1 MKIFLRI
8 AVVLLI
14 FAGCTKKD
22 AERMV
27 FLTTAYKKDW
37 PKRSDLTEKELKDSL
52 NDIICELKISQIKTI
67 IFQVRPHAG
76 TFYKS
81 QFEPMSS
88 FLSVSDVEFDVL
100 DYLSEACTKKKMNL
114 YAWVNPF
121 RVSVGENDAYLANLF
136 IEKHPDWLLKN
147 NNGYF
152 LNPGVPAVRQY
163 VVNLVREIVDN
174 YKVDAVLFDDYFY
187 PAEEQGYKILDK
199 STFLANNNSN
209 LNIEDWRRE
218 NITSL
223 IKACHFRC
231 KEKNV
236 KFIVSPA
243 GIWRNSTNDSAGSN
257 SDGLSSYDDLYADTK
272 LWCEKGYV
280 DMILPQLY
288 YKQGQKG
295 TDFAEMADWWSKN
308 KGQAELGFALAAY
321 KVSEKNWDKEELDKQ
336 IEYIGRKLKC
346 RNIAFYNTSAYLEFY

>member
-1 MKIFLRI
+1 MKIFLKTTI
-8 AVVLLI
+8 FLLI
-14 FAGCTKKD
+14 FAGCAKNEAD
-22 AERMV
+22 RMV
-27 FLTTAYKKDW
+27 FLTTAYNIDW
-37 PKRSDLTEKELKDSL
+37 PKQSDLTEEELKGSL
-52 NDIICELKISQIKTI
+52 NDIVYKLKISNIKTI

-76 TFYKS
+76 TFYSS

-88 FLSVSDVEFDVL
+88 FLSVSGAEFDAL
-100 DYLSEACTKKKMNL
+100 DYLSKACKKKKIKL

-121 RVSVGENDAYLANLF
+121 RVTAGKSDAYLADSF
-136 IEKHPDWLLKN
+136 IETHPDWLLKKN
-147 NNGYF
+147 NSYF

-174 YKVDAVLFDDYFY
+174 YNVDAVLFDDYFY
-187 PAEEQGYKILDK
+187 PAEEQGYKIVDK
-199 STFLANNNSN
+199 STYLANNNSN

-288 YKQGQKG
+288 YKQAQQG

-308 KGQAELGFALAAY
+308 KGQAKLGFALAAY

-346 RNIAFYNTSAYLEFY
+346 RNIAFYNTSAYLELY